1 MEILKPDLE
10 TFAESVRSA
19 KKKAMS
25 DKDGQIEREG
35 EGGRERKA
43 ESDRLGVEKEIKIG
57 SSPSR
62 R

>member
-10 TFAESVRSA
+10 TFAESVRSVE

-35 EGGRERKA
+35 IRERKA
-43 ESDRLGVEKEIKIG
+43 ESDRLAVEKGIKIG

>member
-1 MEILKPDLE
+1 
-10 TFAESVRSA
+10 
-19 KKKAMS
+19 MS

-35 EGGRERKA
+35 IRERKA
-43 ESDRLGVEKEIKIG
+43 ESDRLAVEKGIKIG

>member
-19 KKKAMS
+19 EKKKAMS

-35 EGGRERKA
+35 IRERKA
-43 ESDRLGVEKEIKIG
+43 ESDRLAVEKGIKIG